1 MADLC
6 LIVQGIRIHVGF
18 YRDRAGWWPDP
29 VDTYVV
35 DDDGR
40 LVSAVDQPGRLG
52 EMDADG
58 QFQSLICLAL
68 QAANDDVIAAWERD
82 QRRQEAEAQRRRN
95 DRDDRTDSP
104 EELEK

>member
-1 MADLC
+1 MCYDNIYNSERGQMADLC

-58 QFQSLICLAL
+58 QFQPLICLAL
-68 QAANDDVIAAWERD
+68 QAPTDDVIAAL
-82 QRRQEAEAQRRRN
+82 
-95 DRDDRTDSP
+95 DRIHTQQASDGHR
-104 EELEK
+104 